1 MKTLIND
8 RYCTSWVNSWTYI
21 NLHIYH
27 LPLPVNLY
35 EVIKELKKLLHLT
48 NINQQIFLFWFKEYS
63 MLRYGF
69 HRKDT
74 LIKEPV
80 QTHALIQSSEVCAYL
95 IQSYYNQLVIILL
108 INLKMF
114 LIFW

>member
-1 MKTLIND
+1 
-8 RYCTSWVNSWTYI
+8 
-21 NLHIYH
+21 
-27 LPLPVNLY
+27 
-35 EVIKELKKLLHLT
+35 
-48 NINQQIFLFWFKEYS
+48 

>member
-1 MKTLIND
+1 
-8 RYCTSWVNSWTYI
+8 
-21 NLHIYH
+21 
-27 LPLPVNLY
+27 
-35 EVIKELKKLLHLT
+35 
-48 NINQQIFLFWFKEYS
+48 

-80 QTHALIQSSEVCAYL
+80 QTHALIPSSEVCAYL

-108 INLKMF
+108 INLKML
-114 LIFW
+114 LIFGNQNMYTCNFLFNRLHQFEIDDNKFLLNQ